1 MTLNNK
7 SKYNYS
13 FGDFKYKKREASKK
27 GYAPK
32 YIVTIDK
39 KTTLGIHN
47 ANNGIPTSFLDD
59 CFFHYSGINTNWKHN
74 RSNLENPESTKDL
87 IRI

>member
-1 MTLNNK
+1 MTINNK

-13 FGDFKYKKREASKK
+13 FGDFKYKKREASKRLCTK
-27 GYAPK
+27 MWLQSIRKQRQVYTMQ
-32 YIVTIDK
+32 II
-39 KTTLGIHN
+39 GISTN
-47 ANNGIPTSFLDD
+47 FLDD

-74 RSNLENPESTKDL
+74 RSNLEKPESTKDL